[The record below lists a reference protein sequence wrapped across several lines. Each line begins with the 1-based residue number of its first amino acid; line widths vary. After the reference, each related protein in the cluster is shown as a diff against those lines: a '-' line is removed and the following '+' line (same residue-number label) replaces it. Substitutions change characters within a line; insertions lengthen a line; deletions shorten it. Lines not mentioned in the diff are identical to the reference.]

1 MTFVFSKMNLKFQ
14 LRTFLNLSVFMTTL
28 EVSHGFLP
36 VSIFAIHSNDR
47 PMNVRSANKQR
58 FMVASVSSSQV
69 DSSSAS
75 SSASSS
81 SSAASSP
88 LENTDTELFD
98 LIQKEDE
105 RQKSGLELIASENFT
120 SASVREA
127 LGSCLTNKYSE
138 GNGELLRFYRL
149 FFSPNFH
156 RFHSCSYNAI
166 PL

>member
-1 MTFVFSKMNLKFQ
+1 
-14 LRTFLNLSVFMTTL
+14 MTTL

-75 SSASSS
+75 SSASAS
-81 SSAASSP
+81 SSP

-138 GNGELLRFYRL
+138 GNGELLNFYRL